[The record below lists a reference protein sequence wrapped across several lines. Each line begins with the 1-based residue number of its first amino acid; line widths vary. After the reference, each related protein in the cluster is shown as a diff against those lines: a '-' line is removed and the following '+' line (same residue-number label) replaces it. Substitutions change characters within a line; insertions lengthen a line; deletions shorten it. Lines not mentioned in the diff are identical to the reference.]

1 MDIGESFQNTTDRIF
16 EFIPNIL
23 GFLLVLLIG
32 WIIAKIAQS
41 AVRKLLQ
48 KLDLDQKLQS
58 SDSSRYVDAVLPG
71 ASPSAGIAQI
81 VFWLILLFFFVNAV
95 SALKLEAATDFT
107 NRVLAFLPNIIV
119 AIVIFVVAALL
130 AGAVATLAAKLLG
143 DTPTGKIAA
152 TVVPAL
158 VMVIALFMILEQ
170 LQIAPE
176 IIRIAFAAVMFAL
189 SLGLALAFGL
199 GGREVAAELLNSAK
213 EKSTEAKRQAK
224 EDLETGKRRA
234 EDRFGQPD
242 QQFTT
247 GPVAPRTM

>member
-1 MDIGESFQNTTDRIF
+1 M
-16 EFIPNIL
+16 P
-23 GFLLVLLIG
+23 
-32 WIIAKIAQS
+32 
-41 AVRKLLQ
+41 
-48 KLDLDQKLQS
+48 
-58 SDSSRYVDAVLPG
+58 
-71 ASPSAGIAQI
+71 
-81 VFWLILLFFFVNAV
+81 
-95 SALKLEAATDFT
+95 
-107 NRVLAFLPNIIV
+107 
-119 AIVIFVVAALL
+119 
-130 AGAVATLAAKLLG
+130 
-143 DTPTGKIAA
+143 AA